1 MKPPCSGWPGSLS
14 GRGHGQRVSQRCT
27 HCTAERELRGGGGVP
42 LFPLVGRAVAIADV
56 DAVLADGRAGA
67 GTLLL
72 VTGEAGVGKS
82 RLAQEA
88 VASAAGYRTA
98 WHGCE
103 PGAMAFRPW
112 ARLLRAIVPDGAVL
126 PGADFPGAA
135 AGAATGDAEFRGAAA
150 GDAARWRDAFP
161 DVAPATEG
169 GRARMF
175 DDVVDLLAT
184 SAADTPLLLVLD
196 DVHDADAS
204 SLELLGY
211 VARQL
216 RATSVVILAT
226 CRDGEAAWAGRGR
239 IRGELARAGRSLPLA
254 TLSTEDVAELI
265 AASGAAAAAD
275 TVRVVASRTG
285 GSPLLVTEL
294 VTHLRSRGG
303 LGDPVTALA
312 LPESVR
318 ALVAG
323 RLARLPAPTAA
334 AVSVAAV
341 VGRETDIAMLSALV
355 GTPPAELDRLLDP
368 ARVEGLI
375 LDTEPARAA
384 FGHDLLRDAVYQAIP
399 AQERYSLHTRIAA
412 QLARSGV
419 DSASVAHHLLQAGTD
434 QRVAAARSAA
444 RAGEQASA
452 INAYEDAAQW
462 YARAAGA
469 LDGIAAEAEHRAELL
484 VEQGEALVA
493 AGDPT
498 AARAAFRAA
507 AGAGRQLGSAP
518 LLARAALGL
527 AGRVGFEV
535 PLLDGEQVELLTEAR
550 DALPTGQTAL
560 RALTAARL
568 SVALTLL
575 AGEERRAEL
584 SAEAVQL
591 ARAAGD
597 ADAIC
602 QALAARCDIM
612 AGPEHSRSR
621 VDWAGEIVTTAV
633 AHRSPALELLGRRV
647 RLVALLEAGD
657 ISAADSEVRA
667 YAVTAAGLRQ
677 PLYSWYVPLWQ
688 AMFAL
693 SEGRIGDC
701 EAHLADA
708 ERLGRGSGSG
718 NAEPLLGTLCWCLA
732 AELDDQERLAELFA
746 GVDLTVYGGVWP
758 YVAMALVAAQLG
770 RTAEAAARLDA
781 LAPRLAGAPRD
792 SEWLPMMTQLS
803 ELIAAVGGHPIAGWA
818 YQQLL
823 PCAELF
829 VVEGIGAALRGPVQR
844 HLGILAA
851 ALGDTTAAAAHFDQA
866 VERARGIGAAL
877 FVARTLRD
885 AGLALADPKRI
896 AAARELYQAL
906 GVAKRAA
913 ELTPASAEHEMA
925 PTSSDPSVAPGNLFL
940 REGEFWT
947 LRYQGQQAR
956 LRDTKG
962 LRDLAVLL
970 NAPGAEFP
978 AVELAAARSAA
989 SVARVPAG
997 ELHEPGDLGEVV
1009 DAQARAAYRRRLLA
1023 LDEEEADAD
1032 ARGDQRRS
1040 VALAAE
1046 RDALLAQLSAAYGL
1060 GGRARRAGHPAER
1073 ARTAVTARI
1082 RDALRRIEAAHP
1094 ELGAHLRQ
1102 SVSTGTFCRYRP
1114 EPPPT
1119 TWRL

>member
-1 MKPPCSGWPGSLS
+1 
-14 GRGHGQRVSQRCT
+14 
-27 HCTAERELRGGGGVP
+27 
-42 LFPLVGRAVAIADV
+42 
-56 DAVLADGRAGA
+56 
-67 GTLLL
+67 
-72 VTGEAGVGKS
+72 
-82 RLAQEA
+82 
-88 VASAAGYRTA
+88 
-98 WHGCE
+98 
-103 PGAMAFRPW
+103 MAFRPW
-112 ARLLRAIVPDGAVL
+112 ARLLRAIAPDGAVS
-126 PGADFPGAA
+126 PGADLSQAA
-135 AGAATGDAEFRGAAA
+135 FRGAAG
-150 GDAARWRDAFP
+150 GDAAPWPDAFP

-169 GRARMF
+169 ARARMF
-175 DDVVDLLAT
+175 DDVIDLLAT

-265 AASGAAAAAD
+265 AASGAAPAAD

-419 DSASVAHHLLQAGTD
+419 DSASVAHHLLQAGPD
-434 QRVAAARSAA
+434 QRVPAARSAA

-462 YARAAGA
+462 YARAAAA
-469 LDGIAAEAEHRAELL
+469 LDGITAEAEHRAELL

-550 DALPTGQTAL
+550 DALPADETVL

-584 SAEAVQL
+584 SAEAVEL

-597 ADAIC
+597 AGALC

-612 AGPEHSRSR
+612 SGPEHNRSR
-621 VDWAGEIVTTAV
+621 VDWTDEIVTTAA
-633 AHRSPALELLGRRV
+633 AHRSPGLELLGRRL

-657 ISAADSEVRA
+657 ISAADGEVRA
-667 YAVTAAGLRQ
+667 YAVTAASLRQ

-708 ERLGRGSGSG
+708 ERLGRGAGSG
-718 NAEPLLGTLCWCLA
+718 NAEPLLGTLGWCVA
-732 AELDDQERLAELFA
+732 AELDDRERLAELFA

-1009 DAQARAAYRRRLLA
+1009 DAQARAAYRGRLLE
-1023 LDEEEADAD
+1023 LDEQEADAD
-1032 ARGDQRRS
+1032 ARGDQQRS
-1040 VALAAE
+1040 IALASE
-1046 RDALLAQLSAAYGL
+1046 RDALVAQLSAAYGL

-1082 RDALRRIEAAHP
+1082 RDALRRINAAHP
-1094 ELGAHLRQ
+1094 ALGAHLRK
-1102 SVSTGTFCRYRP
+1102 SVNTGTFCGYHP
-1114 EPPPT
+1114 EQPT
-1119 TWRL
+1119 TWELQR

>member
-1 MKPPCSGWPGSLS
+1 
-14 GRGHGQRVSQRCT
+14 
-27 HCTAERELRGGGGVP
+27 
-42 LFPLVGRAVAIADV
+42 VGRSAAVAAIES
-56 DAVLADGRAGA
+56 VLADGRAGA
-67 GTLLL
+67 GALLL
-72 VTGEAGVGKS
+72 ITGEAGVGKS

-88 VASAAGYRTA
+88 VAMAAGYRSA

-103 PGAMAFRPW
+103 PGSSAFRPW
-112 ARLLRAIVPDGAVL
+112 TRLLRAVAPGGAT
-126 PGADFPGAA
+126 FPGASA
-135 AGAATGDAEFRGAAA
+135 VDTVGGAAP
-150 GDAARWRDAFP
+150 WRDAFL
-161 DVAPATEG
+161 DVAQATEG
-169 GRARMF
+169 TRARMF

-184 SAADTPLLLVLD
+184 SAAETPLLLVFD
-196 DVHDADAS
+196 DLHEADAS
-204 SLELLGY
+204 SIELLGH

-216 RATSVVILAT
+216 RATRVVIVAT
-226 CRDGEAAWAGRGR
+226 CRDGEAAWSGRGR
-239 IRGELARAGRSLPLA
+239 IRGELARAGSSLPLA

-265 AASGAAAAAD
+265 AASGSEPRAD

-323 RLARLPAPTAA
+323 RLARLPASTAA
-334 AVSVAAV
+334 AVSVAAA
-341 VGRETDIAMLSALV
+341 VGRETDIALLSALV
-355 GTPPAELDRLLDP
+355 GTPAAELDQLLDP

-375 LDTEPARAA
+375 LDGGPARAA
-384 FGHDLLRDAVYQAIP
+384 FGHDLLRDAVYQATP
-399 AQERYSLHTRIAA
+399 ARERRCLHARIAA
-412 QLARSGV
+412 QLARSGA
-419 DSASVAHHLLQAGTD
+419 DSASVAHHLLQAGPD
-434 QRVAAARSAA
+434 ERVAAARASA

-462 YARAAGA
+462 YARGAAA
-469 LDGIAAEAEHRAELL
+469 LDGIAAEAQHRAGLL

-498 AARAAFRAA
+498 AARDAFRAA
-507 AGAGRQLGSAP
+507 AAAGRRLGSAP

-535 PLLDGEQVELLTEAR
+535 PLLDGEQIELLTEAR
-550 DALPTGQTAL
+550 DALPTEETVL

-584 SAEAVQL
+584 SAEAVAL

-657 ISAADSEVRA
+657 ISGADGEVRA
-667 YAVTAAGLRQ
+667 YAVTAASFRQ

-693 SEGRIGDC
+693 SEGRVGDC

-708 ERLGRGSGSG
+708 ERLGRGAGSG
-718 NAEPLLGTLCWCLA
+718 NAEPLLGTLRWCLLS
-732 AELDDQERLAELFA
+732 ELDDRARLAELFA
-746 GVDLTVYGGVWP
+746 GVDLTSYGGVWP
-758 YVAMALVAAQLG
+758 YVATALVAAQLG
-770 RTAEAAARLDA
+770 RTGEAAARLDA

-792 SEWLPMMTQLS
+792 SEWLPMMTQLA
-803 ELIAAVGGHPIAGWA
+803 ELIAAVGGHPVADWA
-818 YQQLL
+818 YRQLL
-823 PCAELF
+823 PYAELF

-851 ALGDTTAAAAHFDQA
+851 ALGDATAAAVHFDRA
-866 VERARGIGAAL
+866 VERARGIGATL
-877 FVARTLRD
+877 FVARTLHD
-885 AGLALADPKRI
+885 AGVALSDPTRI
-896 AAARELYQAL
+896 AAARELYHAL
-906 GVAKRAA
+906 GVVQRAA
-913 ELTPASAEHEMA
+913 ELTPGSAATEVA
-925 PTSSDPSVAPGNLFL
+925 PSSDVSGNLFL

-947 LRYQGQQAR
+947 LHYQGRHAR
-956 LRDTKG
+956 LRNTKG

-970 NAPGAEFP
+970 AAPAREFA
-978 AVELAAARSAA
+978 AVELAAERSVTARSAA
-989 SVARVPAG
+989 PAADVAAS

-1009 DAQARAAYRRRLLA
+1009 DAQARAAYRGRLLE
-1023 LDEEEADAD
+1023 LDEQEAEAD
-1032 ARGDQRRS
+1032 ARGDQQRS
-1040 VALAAE
+1040 IALAAE

-1114 EPPPT
+1114 EPPT

>member
-1 MKPPCSGWPGSLS
+1 
-14 GRGHGQRVSQRCT
+14 
-27 HCTAERELRGGGGVP
+27 VP
-42 LFPLVGRAVAIADV
+42 SFPLVGRSSAVAGIE
-56 DAVLADGRAGA
+56 AVLADGRAGA
-67 GTLLL
+67 GALLL
-72 VTGEAGVGKS
+72 ITGEAGVGKS
-82 RLAQEA
+82 RLAREA
-88 VASAAGYRTA
+88 VALAADYRTA

-103 PGAMAFRPW
+103 PGSSAFRPW
-112 ARLLRAIVPDGAVL
+112 ARLLRAVAPDGAT
-126 PGADFPGAA
+126 FPGAA
-135 AGAATGDAEFRGAAA
+135 AVATA
-150 GDAARWRDAFP
+150 GGTAPWRDAFLE
-161 DVAPATEG
+161 VAQAPEG
-169 GRARMF
+169 TRASMF

-196 DVHDADAS
+196 DVHEADAS

-216 RATSVVILAT
+216 RATRVVIVAT
-226 CRDGEAAWAGRGR
+226 CRDGEAAWSGRGR
-239 IRGELARAGRSLPLA
+239 IRGELARAGSSLPLA
-254 TLSTEDVAELI
+254 TLTTEDVAELI
-265 AASGAAAAAD
+265 AASGPEPRAD

-294 VTHLRSRGG
+294 VTHLLSRGG

-341 VGRETDIAMLSALV
+341 VGRETDIALLSELV
-355 GTPPAELDRLLDP
+355 GSPHAELDQLLDP

-375 LDTEPARAA
+375 LDGGPARVA
-384 FGHDLLRDAVYQAIP
+384 FGHDLLRDAVYQATP
-399 AQERYSLHTRIAA
+399 ARERRCLHARIAA
-412 QLARSGV
+412 QLARTGS
-419 DSASVAHHLLQAGTD
+419 DPASVAHHLLQAGPD
-434 QRVAAARSAA
+434 EQVAAARAAA
-444 RAGEQASA
+444 RAGEQALA

-462 YARAAGA
+462 YARGAAA
-469 LDGIAAEAEHRAELL
+469 LDGVAAEAQHRAGLL

-498 AARAAFRAA
+498 AARDAFREAA
-507 AGAGRQLGSAP
+507 SVGRRLGSAP

-550 DALPTGQTAL
+550 DALPTGETVL

-575 AGEERRAEL
+575 AGEEHRAEL
-584 SAEAVQL
+584 SAEAVTL

-597 ADAIC
+597 ADALC
-602 QALAARCDIM
+602 QALAAHCDIM

-621 VDWAGEIVTTAV
+621 VDWAGEIVTTAT
-633 AHRSPALELLGRRV
+633 AYRSPALELLGRRV

-667 YAVTAAGLRQ
+667 YAVTAASLRL

-688 AMFAL
+688 AMLAL

-701 EAHLADA
+701 EAHIADA
-708 ERLGRGSGSG
+708 ERLGRAAGSG
-718 NAEPLLGTLCWCLA
+718 NAEPLLGTLRWCLL
-732 AELDDQERLAELFA
+732 AELDDRERLAELFA
-746 GVDLTVYGGVWP
+746 GVDLISYGGIWP
-758 YVAMALVAAQLG
+758 YVATALVAAQLG

-781 LAPRLAGAPRD
+781 LAPRLAAAPRD
-792 SEWLPMMTQLS
+792 SEWLPMLTQLA
-803 ELIAAVGGHPIAGWA
+803 ELIAEVGGHPVAGWA

-823 PCAELF
+823 PYAELF

-851 ALGDTTAAAAHFDQA
+851 ALGDAAAAAAHFDRA
-866 VERARGIGAAL
+866 VERARGIGATL
-877 FVARTLRD
+877 FVARTLHD
-885 AGLALADPKRI
+885 AGVALSDPTRI
-896 AAARELYQAL
+896 AAARELYRAL
-906 GVAKRAA
+906 GVANRAA
-913 ELTPASAEHEMA
+913 ELA
-925 PTSSDPSVAPGNLFL
+925 PVPTGAAGVPVREAPGNLFL

-947 LRYQGQQAR
+947 LRYQGRQAR

-970 NAPGAEFP
+970 AAPAREFA
-978 AVELAAARSAA
+978 AVELAAERSAA
-989 SVARVPAG
+989 PAAHVPAG

-1009 DAQARAAYRRRLLA
+1009 DAQARAAYRGRLLA
-1023 LDEEEADAD
+1023 LDEEEAEAD
-1032 ARGDQRRS
+1032 ARGDQQRS

-1102 SVSTGTFCRYRP
+1102 SVSTGTFCQYRP
-1114 EPPPT
+1114 EPPT

>member
-1 MKPPCSGWPGSLS
+1 
-14 GRGHGQRVSQRCT
+14 
-27 HCTAERELRGGGGVP
+27 VP
-42 LFPLVGRAVAIADV
+42 SFPLVGRSAAVAGIE
-56 DAVLADGRAGA
+56 AVLADGRAGA
-67 GTLLL
+67 GALLL
-72 VTGEAGVGKS
+72 ITGEAGVGKS
-82 RLAQEA
+82 RLARET
-88 VASAAGYRTA
+88 VALAADYRTA

-103 PGAMAFRPW
+103 PGSSAFRPW
-112 ARLLRAIVPDGAVL
+112 ARLLRAVAPDGA
-126 PGADFPGAA
+126 AFPGAA
-135 AGAATGDAEFRGAAA
+135 AEPATP
-150 GDAARWRDAFP
+150 WRDAFL
-161 DVAPATEG
+161 DATLATDG
-169 GRARMF
+169 IRSRMF

-184 SAADTPLLLVLD
+184 SAADTPLLLVFD
-196 DVHDADAS
+196 DLHEADAS
-204 SLELLGY
+204 SIELLGH

-216 RATSVVILAT
+216 RATRVVIVAT
-226 CRDGEAAWAGRGR
+226 CRDGEAAWSGRGR
-239 IRGELARAGRSLPLA
+239 IRGELARAGSSLPLA
-254 TLSTEDVAELI
+254 TLSTDDVAELI
-265 AASGAAAAAD
+265 AASGVAPAPD

-294 VTHLRSRGG
+294 VTHLRSRGDIG
-303 LGDPVTALA
+303 GPVTALA

-341 VGRETDIAMLSALV
+341 VGRETDIALLSALV
-355 GTPPAELDRLLDP
+355 GTPPAELDQLLDP

-375 LDTEPARAA
+375 LDAGPARAA
-384 FGHDLLRDAVYQAIP
+384 FGHDLLRDAVYQATP
-399 AQERYSLHTRIAA
+399 VRERYSLHARIAA
-412 QLARSGV
+412 QLARSGA
-419 DSASVAHHLLQAGTD
+419 DSASVAHHLLQAGPD
-434 QRVAAARSAA
+434 EQVASARSSA

-462 YARAAGA
+462 YARGAAA

-493 AGDPT
+493 AGDPG
-498 AARAAFRAA
+498 AARDAFRAA
-507 AGAGRQLGSAP
+507 AAAGRRLGSAP

-550 DALPTGQTAL
+550 DALPTEQTVL

-584 SAEAVQL
+584 SAEAVTL

-657 ISAADSEVRA
+657 ISAADGEVRA
-667 YAVTAAGLRQ
+667 YAVTAASVRQ

-688 AMFAL
+688 AMLAL

-718 NAEPLLGTLCWCLA
+718 NAEPLLGTLCWCIA
-732 AELDDQERLAELFA
+732 AELGDRERLAELFA
-746 GVDLTVYGGVWP
+746 GVDLTAYGGVWP

-770 RTAEAAARLDA
+770 RTGEAAARLDA

-792 SEWLPMMTQLS
+792 SEWLPMMCQLA
-803 ELIAAVGGHPIAGWA
+803 ELIAEVGGHPVAGWA

-851 ALGDTTAAAAHFDQA
+851 ALGDAEAAAAHFDRA
-866 VERARGIGAAL
+866 VERARGIGATL
-877 FVARTLRD
+877 YVARTLRD
-885 AGLALADPKRI
+885 AGVALSDPGRI
-896 AAARELYQAL
+896 AAARQLYHAL
-906 GVAKRAA
+906 GVAERAA
-913 ELTPASAEHEMA
+913 ELTPVPAGTA
-925 PTSSDPSVAPGNLFL
+925 PAPAVAPSAPLSDAAPLSDNLFL

-947 LRYQGQQAR
+947 LSYQDRQAR

-970 NAPGAEFP
+970 AAPGREFA
-978 AVELAAARSAA
+978 AVELAAERSAVPA
-989 SVARVPAG
+989 AHVPAG

-1009 DAQARAAYRRRLLA
+1009 DAQARAAYRRRLLE

-1032 ARGDQRRS
+1032 ARGDQQRS
-1040 VALAAE
+1040 IALAAE

-1094 ELGAHLRQ
+1094 ELGSHLRH

-1114 EPPPT
+1114 EPPT
-1119 TWRL
+1119 AWRL